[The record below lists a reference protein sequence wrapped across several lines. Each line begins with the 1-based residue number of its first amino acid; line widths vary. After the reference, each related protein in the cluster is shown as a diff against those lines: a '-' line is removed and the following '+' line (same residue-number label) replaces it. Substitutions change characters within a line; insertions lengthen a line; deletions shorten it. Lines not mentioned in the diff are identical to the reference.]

1 MRGNLGQVVPSPKES
16 HQIFLW
22 SKGDQQIQFLA
33 LGLWKKLHKAMH
45 FLVQLF
51 LPVVSSWG
59 YGNVRYHLKWPNFY
73 NMHSADWKSEE
84 RNVRSKAPWWTAGT
98 VTFSG
103 GGETAEE
110 TSREIRFGRNIQ
122 LPGSH
127 WAFVYSAPGPHLH
140 RDYCNFPLWKSQTK
154 APLPPSVTQIL
165 FWNAIKI
172 FFVQAPLLGH
182 TVYHV
187 HSIYSW
193 AFRGRRHMLRHPERW
208 RLKSFKKKDG
218 QTQKMHHTCYADSPK
233 YKRKSRC
240 ERKQWVFSVPFIL
253 CCPSGFLLLRTPYH
267 LQRWSFSRG
276 ARRLIYH
283 SQREGGCCSL
293 FQKKAI
299 WNCQNT
305 RKSCPLSSAGAVV
318 MNERIRVA
326 HL

>member
-1 MRGNLGQVVPSPKES
+1 
-16 HQIFLW
+16 
-22 SKGDQQIQFLA
+22 
-33 LGLWKKLHKAMH
+33 
-45 FLVQLF
+45 
-51 LPVVSSWG
+51 
-59 YGNVRYHLKWPNFY
+59 
-73 NMHSADWKSEE
+73 MHSADWKSEE

-140 RDYCNFPLWKSQTK
+140 RDYCNFPLWKSKTK

-253 CCPSGFLLLRTPYH
+253 CCPSGFLLRGPLIIYKDGAFQGEHAASYIIHREREAAAACSKRKQSETVRTPEN
-267 LQRWSFSRG
+267 LV
-276 ARRLIYH
+276 H
-283 SQREGGCCSL
+283 SHQPEQWWWMKESEWHICNLPVAQKLKKTSSL
-293 FQKKAI
+293 I
-299 WNCQNT
+299 WNQTAFLIILTVIMRGCIF
-305 RKSCPLSSAGAVV
+305 SSSQPFTADWEVV
-318 MNERIRVA
+318 PGRC
-326 HL
+326 